1 MKELVK
7 KIKQGILWLY
17 QELFVDPFK
26 DFKEEQTNMKQ
37 AQKAK
42 TQAKPI
48 LSQEAKRAGKFNDE
62 DLKELDE
69 LVERNIKAFPMIRL
83 GQSYFNCLYMKFPKI
98 AEAVK
103 GTEYDPF
110 YMDSRIPLF
119 KEYIK
124 KFDK

>member
-98 AEAVK
+98 AEVVR